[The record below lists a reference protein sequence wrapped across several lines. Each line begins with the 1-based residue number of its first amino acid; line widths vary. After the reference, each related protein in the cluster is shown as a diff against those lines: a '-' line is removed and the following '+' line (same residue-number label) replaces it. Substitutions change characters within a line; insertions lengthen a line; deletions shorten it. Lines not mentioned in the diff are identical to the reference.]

1 MTTRERLDIISGILN
16 DLEAINKDLKDDLQ
30 HLYNLAHGLDVRRGF
45 DSDHP
50 TVLEI
55 HEKLKK
61 FEDKHGIENG
71 VFGKKAERVAVDIE
85 CYGSPKHDP
94 KSLQEHI
101 DTLMKGGYLVTGPEP
116 VLKHKSVTD
125 TFMMEFCNK
134 VCMIMDSSDLPGT
147 LSLSQYGNFCRLGW
161 IRDAEPEQTTSF
173 EVRFPQ
179 RRWQGHLYI
188 SQQKAVGFRKR
199 LVARKGTP
207 EQLVDYL
214 KDYLVKSSKD
224 MV

>member
-16 DLEAINKDLKDDLQ
+16 DLEAVNKDLRDDLQ
-30 HLYNLAHGLDVRRGF
+30 HLYRLAHGLDIRRGF

-71 VFGKKAERVAVDIE
+71 VFGKKTERVAYDIE
-85 CYGSPKHDP
+85 CYGSQKHRI
-94 KSLQEHI
+94 KSEPE
-101 DTLMKGGYLVTGPEP
+101 LV
-116 VLKHKSVTD
+116 
-125 TFMMEFCNK
+125 MEFCNK
-134 VCMIMDSSDLPGT
+134 VCMTMDSPDLIGT
-147 LSLSQYGNFCRLGW
+147 LSLSQCGNFCRLGW
-161 IRDAEPEQTTSF
+161 IRDAEPEQTASF

-179 RRWQGHLYI
+179 RRRQGHLDI
-188 SQQKAVGFRKR
+188 SQQEAVGFRKR
-199 LVARKGTP
+199 LVARTGTP

-224 MV
+224 RV